1 MNWSKSRKVFPT
13 LCAVVQALIP
23 AKRKRQI
30 ASSMVVALFFG
41 FTAQAQAGDWQ
52 AVQNLKPGSYILV
65 KAQHGYRCSV
75 EGATDDELICDGH
88 LPRSLR
94 MSTLRIPRSE
104 ILEVRRLPQPNQAKD
119 AWMGAAIGAGVG
131 ATVAA
136 RSSKTSPGANAFF
149 GALGGAGFGALVG
162 DSSDLSGHLS
172 ARQTHL

>member
-1 MNWSKSRKVFPT
+1 MNWSKSHKVFPT

-30 ASSMVVALFFG
+30 PSSMVVALFFG
-41 FTAQAQAGDWQ
+41 FTAQAQTADWQ

-65 KAQHGYRCSV
+65 KAQHRYRCSV
-75 EGATDDELICDGH
+75 ELIFERH

-94 MSTLRIPRSE
+94 MSTLRILRSE

-119 AWMGAAIGAGVG
+119 AWIEAGIGAGAG

-136 RSSKTSPGANAFF
+136 RTSKTSPGANAFF

-162 DSSDLSGHLS
+162 GIVPIFQVIFQRGKLIYK
-172 ARQTHL
+172 R